1 MFFFKKTSNKETSRK
16 EDVNTETLAKE
27 NVWESAAIQTIPAEL
42 LEIDRELG
50 LSYCMN
56 MEDFYV
62 EMQEE
67 FCNQATEYLPKLEEH
82 YNAEDWKQ
90 YAVVAH
96 ALKGNSLNI
105 GASNFSKYS
114 LQHELAGKEGN
125 VDFIKKEYAGYV
137 QALKTLMDKLQ
148 NQ

>member
-1 MFFFKKTSNKETSRK
+1 MFFWKKKAEQETSNVQEVKSFP
-16 EDVNTETLAKE
+16 
-27 NVWESAAIQTIPAEL
+27 QEL

-62 EMQEE
+62 EMQGE
-67 FCNQATEYLPKLEEH
+67 FCSQATEYLPKLEEH
-82 YNAEDWKQ
+82 FNAEDWAQ

-105 GASNFSKYS
+105 GASNFSKLS
-114 LQHELAGKEGN
+114 LQHEMAGKEEN
-125 VDFIKKEYAGYV
+125 VDYIKREYAVYV
-137 QALKTLMDKLQ
+137 QALKALMDKLQ
-148 NQ
+148 EK

>member
-1 MFFFKKTSNKETSRK
+1 MFFFKKASNREDAKGEKEVVQ
-16 EDVNTETLAKE
+16 D
-27 NVWESAAIQTIPAEL
+27 SASVQAFPAEL

-56 MEDFYV
+56 MEDFYL
-62 EMQEE
+62 EMQGE
-67 FCNQATEYLPKLEEH
+67 FCNQAAEYLPKLEEH
-82 YNAEDWKQ
+82 FNAEDWKQ

-114 LQHELAGKEGN
+114 LQHEMAGKEEN
-125 VDFIKKEYAGYV
+125 IDFIKKEYAGYV
-137 QALKTLMDKLQ
+137 QALKALMDELQ

>member
-1 MFFFKKTSNKETSRK
+1 MFFFKKVSNKVSSDKDFNQEAEGGKGSG
-16 EDVNTETLAKE
+16 
-27 NVWESAAIQTIPAEL
+27 AAQAVPAEL
-42 LEIDRELG
+42 LEIDRQLG

-56 MEDFYV
+56 MEDFYI
-62 EMQEE
+62 EMQGE
-67 FCNQATEYLPKLEEH
+67 FCNQAAEYLPKLEEH
-82 YNAEDWKQ
+82 FSAEDWKQ

-114 LQHELAGKEGN
+114 LQHEMAGKEGN
-125 VDFIKKEYAGYV
+125 AEFIKKEYVGYV
-137 QALKTLMDKLQ
+137 QALKALMDKLQ

>member
-1 MFFFKKTSNKETSRK
+1 MFFFKKNTNKE
-16 EDVNTETLAKE
+16 NTKPETEVTQEA
-27 NVWESAAIQTIPAEL
+27 ESSQAVPQEL
-42 LEIDRELG
+42 LEIDRALG

-62 EMQEE
+62 EMQGE
-67 FCNQATEYLPKLEEH
+67 FCNQAMEYLPKLEEH
-82 YNAEDWKQ
+82 FKAEDWKQ

-114 LQHELAGKEGN
+114 LQHEMAGKEEN
-125 VDFIKKEYAGYV
+125 AEFIKKEYAGYV
-137 QALKTLMDKLQ
+137 QALKALMDKLQ